1 MSADQIFAF
10 LQEFLER
17 LRLIAIAMLVRDMN
31 LPTCIFQA
39 ASFRNRRLRLQ
50 PQRLHQVS
58 VFGSVDR
65 EGHCRP
71 LAPARLSDHKRRAR
85 ASKSVPAV
93 PHATW
98 LG

>member
-1 MSADQIFAF
+1 MSADQTFSF
-10 LQEFLER
+10 LQEFFER

-39 ASFRNRRLRLQ
+39 AGFRNRRLRLQ

-65 EGHCRP
+65 ESHCRL
-71 LAPARLSDHKRRAR
+71 LAPARPSDHKRSARAR
-85 ASKSVPAV
+85 KSVPAA
-93 PHATW
+93 PHATR